1 MARIP
6 DSFIKELKE
15 RTDLVR
21 FVKQYTQ
28 LKQVGRGVWQGR
40 CPHPKHNDESPS
52 FTVWQKEKSW
62 ACFGCHSGKK
72 GVEGNKGSDI
82 FAFIQWLKN
91 VSFREAVEIVA
102 EWNGVNIPT
111 DENQKLYDQNYKLAM
126 KYKKDLL
133 TKEDHVIEYLY
144 ERGLDDIDIEKWMIG
159 YDNFTDR
166 IVFPLFDRYN
176 NIIAFN
182 KRTLDNTS
190 KNKYKNS
197 SASKI
202 FNKSLYLYGIND
214 LDDDYNEILITEGS
228 MDVVLGRKY
237 GLRNLVASLGTSF
250 TEQHANLI
258 YKLGK
263 TPVLVFDG
271 DEAGN
276 LGLKKALTYFE
287 ALGVYCKIIKL
298 PKNKDLADMCCE
310 KKNDIYDY
318 IRKKS
323 ITAGYFKI
331 KEIIDEYNSN
341 LYELRLETIPKIEE
355 VMHLIPL
362 TEKKAIKSFI
372 QDEININISS

>member
-72 GVEGNKGSDI
+72 GIEGNKGSDI
-82 FAFIQWLKN
+82 FAFVQWLQN
-91 VSFREAVEIVA
+91 VSFRQAVEIVA
-102 EWNGVNIPT
+102 EWNGVQIPT

-126 KYKKDLL
+126 KYQKDLL

-144 ERGLDDIDIEKWMIG
+144 DRGLDDIDIEKWMIG
-159 YDNFTDR
+159 YDNFTNR

-182 KRTLDNTS
+182 KRTLDNS

-197 SASKI
+197 SNSKI

-214 LDDDYNEILITEGS
+214 LDDTYNEILITEGS

-237 GLRNLVASLGTSF
+237 GLKNLVASLGTSF
-250 TEQHANLI
+250 TEQHANII

-263 TPVLVFDG
+263 TPVLIFDG
-271 DEAGN
+271 DDAGN

-287 ALGVYCKIIKL
+287 ALGVYCKIIRL
-298 PKNKDLADMCCE
+298 PKNKDLADMCQE
-310 KKNDIYDY
+310 KKHEIYNY
-318 IRKKS
+318 IKNKS

-372 QDEININISS
+372 RDEINIDISS